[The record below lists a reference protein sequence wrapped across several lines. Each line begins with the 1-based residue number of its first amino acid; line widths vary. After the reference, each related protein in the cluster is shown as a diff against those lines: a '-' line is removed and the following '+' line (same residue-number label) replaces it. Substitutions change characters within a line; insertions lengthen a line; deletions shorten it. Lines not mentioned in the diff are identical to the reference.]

1 MGYRNRHSPVQNRP
15 RGDPLRRHHSS
26 GKGRQPRQWPASRLT
41 WHQLTYDLATQVSPS
56 ELPALRSQIL
66 LLLKHFAAGPKPIR
80 VQLCV
85 CLAILAIQMK
95 DWNDVLPSVVQS
107 LSGTPESH
115 ACILDF
121 LRVLPEEVTEG
132 RNISLSV
139 RGFSS
144 LRPGLRRLASAP
156 LSAARYRRGVRI

>member
-1 MGYRNRHSPVQNRP
+1 MP
-15 RGDPLRRHHSS
+15 
-26 GKGRQPRQWPASRLT
+26 
-41 WHQLTYDLATQVSPS
+41 PS
-56 ELPALRSQIL
+56 ELPALRGQIL

-107 LSGTPESH
+107 LGDSPESH

-132 RNISLSV
+132 RKITLSV
-139 RGFSS
+139 RGSQI
-144 LRPGLRRLASAP
+144 RRLGTKS
-156 LSAARYRRGVRI
+156 LSTTKLLSDRHQHTMGIIV